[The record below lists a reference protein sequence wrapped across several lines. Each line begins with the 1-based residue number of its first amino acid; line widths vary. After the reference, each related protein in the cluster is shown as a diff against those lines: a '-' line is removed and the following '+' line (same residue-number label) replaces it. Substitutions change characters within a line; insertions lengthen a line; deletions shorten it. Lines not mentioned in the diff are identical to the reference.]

1 MSDCNNTSPTD
12 KTLAES
18 TNAALNITDTAASSK
33 KPAACGG
40 GGGPAFNF
48 KSSFNFGAS
57 EFVPTWS
64 VPSTPAPAKAVSLSL
79 GSSKPVSEAA
89 KPVLETAKPLPVA
102 APAPKEEN
110 VAKKGTISSVQTTWF
125 LRFLINSNHGYQFI
139 YNAMIAVGCCA
150 IYYVYPVVPT
160 PVPAPVAPVID
171 EPEEEDIRLGEGVKK
186 HLNIIFLGHVDAG
199 KSTMGG
205 HILFLTGMVDKRTME
220 KYEREAK
227 ELGRESWYLSWA
239 LDLNQE
245 ERSKGKT
252 TEYGRG
258 YFETEQRRFTI
269 IDAPG
274 HKTFVPS
281 MLGGAAQADVGV
293 LVISARKGEFE
304 TGFEK
309 GGQTRE
315 HTLLAKTAGVKRL
328 IVVIN
333 KMDDPT
339 VQFSKERYDECV
351 GKIMPYIKGVGYQ
364 KADIDIMPVSGFTGA
379 NLKEPLDSAVCDWY
393 TGPTLLYLLDNMI
406 IDRKYSGPLMMP
418 IADKMKD
425 MGTVVLGKI
434 ESGSVKK
441 GQTIMLM
448 PNRRTAEV
456 TAIMQEDS
464 EITVAMTGDNVRVRL
479 RGVEEDDVMSGFVM
493 CQIKKPVHSV
503 CAFEAQ
509 IAIIEYKSI
518 MCAGYS
524 AVMHI
529 HTAVEE
535 VSITSL
541 IHMIDKKTGRKSKH
555 PPKFVKKGDSVI
567 VRIDVSQSV
576 CAEPYAEYPQLG
588 RFTLRDE
595 GK

>member
-1 MSDCNNTSPTD
+1 MSSCNNHTD
-12 KTLAES
+12 EELASKAGASLDLNTAPKKT
-18 TNAALNITDTAASSK
+18 TT
-33 KPAACGG
+33 PAIGG
-40 GGGPAFNF
+40 GGGPAFSF

-57 EFVPTWS
+57 EFVPS
-64 VPSTPAPAKAVSLSL
+64 FSAMPA
-79 GSSKPVSEAA
+79 
-89 KPVLETAKPLPVA
+89 VA
-102 APAPKEEN
+102 APAP
-110 VAKKGTISSVQTTWF
+110 A
-125 LRFLINSNHGYQFI
+125 
-139 YNAMIAVGCCA
+139 
-150 IYYVYPVVPT
+150 
-160 PVPAPVAPVID
+160 PVPAPAPITAPTPASVSVPAASSPPAKSVSLSIGKPAVSKPTPTKTAVAPT
-171 EPEEEDIRLGEGVKK
+171 EPPKEEEPAKKAPVHAPVVDYNEEENTQLGDGVKE

-315 HTLLAKTAGVKRL
+315 HALLAKTAGVKRL
-328 IVVIN
+328 IIVIN

-339 VQFSKERYDECV
+339 VEFSKERYDECV
-351 GKIMPYIKGVGYQ
+351 GKIMPFIKGVGYQ
-364 KADIDIMPVSGFTGA
+364 KNDIDVMPVSGFTGA
-379 NLKEPLDSAVCDWY
+379 NLKDPVDSSICDWY
-393 TGPTLLYLLDNMI
+393 SGPTLLHLLDNLKI
-406 IDRKYSGPLMMP
+406 ERKYSGPLIMP

-434 ESGSVKK
+434 ESGTIKK

-448 PNRRTAEV
+448 PNKRTAEV
-456 TAIMQEDS
+456 TAIFQEDA
-464 EITVAMTGDNVRVRL
+464 EVAVAMSGDNVRVRL
-479 RGVEEDDVMSGFVM
+479 RGVEEDDVMAGFVM
-493 CQIKKPVHSV
+493 CQVKRPVHSV
-503 CAFEAQ
+503 CAFEAHL
-509 IAIIEYKSI
+509 AIVEYKSI

-524 AVMHI
+524 AVMHM

-535 VSITSL
+535 VSITAL
-541 IHMIDKKTGRKSKH
+541 LHMIDKKTGRKSKH

-567 VRIDVSQSV
+567 ARIEVAQNI

-595 GK
+595 GNTVAVGKVLKLITDTVPQ

>member
-1 MSDCNNTSPTD
+1 MSSCNNHTD
-12 KTLAES
+12 EELASKAGASLDLNTAPKKT
-18 TNAALNITDTAASSK
+18 TT
-33 KPAACGG
+33 PAIGG
-40 GGGPAFNF
+40 GGGPAFSF

-57 EFVPTWS
+57 EFVPS
-64 VPSTPAPAKAVSLSL
+64 FSAMPA
-79 GSSKPVSEAA
+79 
-89 KPVLETAKPLPVA
+89 VA
-102 APAPKEEN
+102 APAP
-110 VAKKGTISSVQTTWF
+110 A
-125 LRFLINSNHGYQFI
+125 
-139 YNAMIAVGCCA
+139 
-150 IYYVYPVVPT
+150 
-160 PVPAPVAPVID
+160 PVPAPAPITAPTPASVSVPAASSPPAKSVSLSIGKPAVSKPTPTKTAVAPT
-171 EPEEEDIRLGEGVKK
+171 EPPKEEEPAKKAPVHAPVVDYNEEENTQLGDGVKE

-315 HTLLAKTAGVKRL
+315 HALLAKTAGVKRL
-328 IVVIN
+328 IIVIN

-339 VQFSKERYDECV
+339 VEFSKERYDECV
-351 GKIMPYIKGVGYQ
+351 GKIMPFIKGVGYQ
-364 KADIDIMPVSGFTGA
+364 KNDIDVMPVSGFTGA
-379 NLKEPLDSAVCDWY
+379 NLKDPVDSSICDWY
-393 TGPTLLYLLDNMI
+393 SGPTLLHLLDNLKI
-406 IDRKYSGPLMMP
+406 ERKYSGPLIMP
-418 IADKMKD
+418 IADKM
-425 MGTVVLGKI
+425 
-434 ESGSVKK
+434 K

-448 PNRRTAEV
+448 PNKRTAEV
-456 TAIMQEDS
+456 TAIFQEDA
-464 EITVAMTGDNVRVRL
+464 EVAVAMSGDNVRVRL
-479 RGVEEDDVMSGFVM
+479 RGVEEDDVMAG
-493 CQIKKPVHSV
+493 
-503 CAFEAQ
+503 
-509 IAIIEYKSI
+509 I

-524 AVMHI
+524 AVMHM

-535 VSITSL
+535 VSITAL
-541 IHMIDKKTGRKSKH
+541 LHMIDKKTGRKSKH

-567 VRIDVSQSV
+567 ARIEVAQNICNTVAVGKVLKLITDTV
-576 CAEPYAEYPQLG
+576 PQ
-588 RFTLRDE
+588 
-595 GK
+595 

>member
-18 TNAALNITDTAASSK
+18 TNAALSITDTAASSK

-110 VAKKGTISSVQTTWF
+110 VAKK
-125 LRFLINSNHGYQFI
+125 
-139 YNAMIAVGCCA
+139 A
-150 IYYVYPVVPT
+150 VVPT

-595 GK
+595 GITVAVGKIIRLINDAVPQ